1 MPSNSRKLKRL
12 GLGAEKAFQLLIE
25 AILNGKFNGGDT
37 LREVRLARQWKVG
50 RTPLREAMRR
60 AAESGFVVLRT
71 NRAPIVRIL
80 SMEDI
85 NNLYE
90 LRELLELY
98 AFDMAWKHLTSE
110 NISGLEE
117 LARQSVPFSSKG
129 WQKQC
134 LRFDAAMHE
143 LWTSLCGNKWLA
155 DDLHRHYRLVR
166 VFIGWS
172 GRNEE
177 LLVAAYHEHLQI
189 FNAIKSQNKQLTGEL
204 LRSHIRH
211 AAELVKQTLSEST
224 KHS

>member
-1 MPSNSRKLKRL
+1 MPSNSRKLKRP

-37 LREVRLARQWKVG
+37 LREIRLARQWKVG

-90 LRELLELY
+90 IRELLELY
-98 AFDMAWKHLTSE
+98 AFDIAWDHLTSE
-110 NISGLEE
+110 DIQGLEE
-117 LARQSVPFSSKG
+117 LAQKSVPFSSKG

-143 LWTSLCGNKWLA
+143 LWTRLCGNKWLA
-155 DDLHRHYRLVR
+155 EDLGRHYKLVR

-172 GRNEE
+172 GQNEQ
-177 LLVAAYHEHLQI
+177 LLVTAYHEHLQI
-189 FNAIKSQNKQLTGEL
+189 FNAIKKQNKQHASEL

-211 AAELVKQTLSEST
+211 AAELVGQTLSRSV
-224 KHS
+224 KRS